1 MKTLAAILVP
11 LVCTAAASTPPVDG
25 LIESA
30 RAAPAEFAAE
40 ALIRLAALDQVEKAR
55 KIELLQQAFDR
66 AAGAQ
71 EPYKRRAA
79 ITRFGGPSGFL
90 NRVYSQELD
99 AMSLRLRAVSAL
111 LPIDPAKAA
120 ALFLRIP
127 SVRLPAV
134 ACTEYMVPD
143 LSRFY
148 EVLSSLVAANAL
160 APKDMERFAGAITS
174 PAQIAPAAS
183 MIVGAGLSDDDFQ
196 RVVAAFAG
204 ALQKISAGD
213 RYFTHYAAAGR
224 QIELLAEEC
233 RHHKISRLPLLEAYR
248 VYLVWHL
255 SGARCSDDD
264 LLLPSG
270 QNLGL
275 ASPQAADARAAN
287 ALGFFNERLATPPVK
302 PIDELES
309 TPSKL
314 EGEATGLFSCQDA
327 ACKAIGQQF
336 HELLFNSVGLVL
348 PPAERNTPEW
358 HAKLQT
364 FLKAMAEWKLL
375 PEVTAVEH
383 FREKCGLYADLAAA
397 VPTAADR
404 EMVLRA
410 LLDFAGRNAVQS
422 KNRLEWFLPVNG
434 LIGRAGLEPAGLGG
448 LIESLRK
455 SDDPVIALFAN
466 LEAVAPRT
474 PDRVLPLL

>member
-11 LVCTAAASTPPVDG
+11 LVCAAASAPPVDG

-30 RAAPAEFAAE
+30 RAAPAEFAAD

-90 NRVYSQELD
+90 NRVYGQELD
-99 AMSLRLRAVSAL
+99 AMSLRLRAVSAM
-111 LPIDPAKAA
+111 LPIDRAKAA

-127 SVRLPAV
+127 PVRLPAV

-148 EVLSSLVAANAL
+148 EVLSSLIAGQAL
-160 APKDMERFAGAITS
+160 PPKDMERFAGAITS

-183 MIVGAGLSDDDFQ
+183 MIAGAGLSDDDFQ
-196 RVVAAFAG
+196 LVVAAFAG
-204 ALQKISAGD
+204 ALQKISASD

-233 RHHKISRLPLLEAYR
+233 RHHKTSRLPLIEAYR

-255 SGARCSDDD
+255 SGARCADDD

-270 QNLGL
+270 QDLGL
-275 ASPQAADARAAN
+275 ASPLSADARAAN
-287 ALGFFNERLATPPVK
+287 ALAFFNERLAIAPVK

-327 ACKAIGQQF
+327 GCKAIGQQF
-336 HELLFNSVGLVL
+336 HDLIFNSIGLVL
-348 PPAERNTPEW
+348 PQAERDTPEW

-364 FLKAMAEWKLL
+364 FLKAMAEWKPL
-375 PEVTAVEH
+375 PEVSAVEH
-383 FREKCGLYADLAAA
+383 FREKCSLYNDLAAA
-397 VPTAADR
+397 VPKAADR
-404 EMVLRA
+404 EIVLRA
-410 LLDFAGRNAVQS
+410 MLDFTGRNTLQI
-422 KNRLEWFLPVNG
+422 KNRVEWFLPVNG